1 MSRLFSANVMR
12 LKKSRMFLIIEIFMV
27 GYAFFV
33 YESARSTIATR
44 GMIRDW
50 HTYFFNV
57 LLVSGIVEALFVSV
71 FFNVEYSDGAIRNK
85 LMVGHKRRDI
95 YLVNLATCLLAGLT
109 MYATYCLS
117 ALLFGL
123 LFIGRETLQIQN
135 VGAGMLGSI
144 LVFIVYTA
152 IFVPVEMLDQNK
164 ARSMAINLIGALV
177 ILVAGMLCYGELAGN
192 SETAALQ
199 WRIIEL
205 LFPSVL
211 AMDVATGTEQA
222 AYAAIVLSLVIETAC
237 LTGLGVWAFGRK
249 DIQ

>member
-1 MSRLFSANVMR
+1 MSRLFSANMMR
-12 LKKSRMFLIIEIFMV
+12 LKKSRMFLMIEIFMV

-33 YESARSTIATR
+33 YESSKSTITNR

-50 HTYFFNV
+50 HPYFFNV

-95 YLVNLATCLLAGLT
+95 YLVNLVTCLLAGLT

-117 ALLFGL
+117 ALLFGWL
-123 LFIGRETLQIQN
+123 IIGKETLQIQN
-135 VGAGMLGSI
+135 VGVGI
-144 LVFIVYTA
+144 LCSVLVSLVYVA
-152 IFVPVEMLDQNK
+152 IFVLVEMLDQNK

-192 SETAALQ
+192 SETAAFQ
-199 WRIIEL
+199 WRFIEL

-211 AMDVATGTEQA
+211 AMDIATGTEQA
-222 AYAAIVLSLVIETAC
+222 AYAAIAISLVIETAC
-237 LTGLGVWAFGRK
+237 LIGLGVWAFGRK